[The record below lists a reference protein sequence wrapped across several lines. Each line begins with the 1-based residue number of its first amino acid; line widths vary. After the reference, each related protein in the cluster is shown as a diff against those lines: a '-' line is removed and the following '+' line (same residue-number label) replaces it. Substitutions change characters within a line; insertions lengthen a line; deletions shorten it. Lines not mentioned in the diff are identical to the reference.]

1 MRTFLDKKL
10 RSRVERLGKA
20 RCSVCNYPFPDALS
34 VHHKVPVELGGRDTL
49 ANLVLVC
56 QNCHVLAHVLSRKR
70 YRTRV
75 LESDF

>member
-1 MRTFLDKKL
+1 
-10 RSRVERLGKA
+10 
-20 RCSVCNYPFPDALS
+20 